1 MLEVVKVK
9 MNLPGSIF
17 FLSFFFS
24 FLFILFLFLSPFFFF
39 RIVLKMMIR
48 SILYPRWMRLRKVKQ
63 LISIG

>member
-9 MNLPGSIF
+9 MNLPRSIV